1 MKVGYVRVSTVEQ
14 NLARQLELMKTL
26 GVEKIY
32 CDKMSGKNT
41 ENQSKQKKKGDI
53 LLTLVLIIAICVFCF
68 AAYNLYHIYTEYKKG
83 SDEYNEISQMAVTD
97 RDPDELEKAGPDAQP
112 QPPINVDFDKL
123 RSVNEDVVGW
133 IYVEA
138 LDDISYPVVQGKDND
153 TYLHRTYEK
162 NYNFAGTIFVDYE
175 NSRDFSD

>member
-1 MKVGYVRVSTVEQ
+1 MTDSNDQQPK
-14 NLARQLELMKTL
+14 K
-26 GVEKIY
+26 
-32 CDKMSGKNT
+32 
-41 ENQSKQKKKGDI
+41 KKKGDI
-53 LLTLVLIIAICVFCF
+53 LLTLMLIIAICVFCF

-97 RDPDELEKAGPDAQP
+97 RDPDELEKAGPEAQP

-162 NYNFAGTIFVDYE
+162 NYNFAGTIFVPEAAEDAE
-175 NSRDFSD
+175 EGAEQVSGEEKGDNVE